1 LSSGAQALTEAEL
14 RAEVIRLRPWHID
27 IEITPE
33 VSTAA
38 FLEAPSEPSTEDA
51 AGIAFHNP
59 REGFLRRL
67 HRVFPNG
74 LEGRSVLD
82 CACNCGAYLFYAK
95 EAGAGRCLGF
105 DLREH
110 WIEQARF
117 LAEHRERP
125 TDDMRFEVCDLYDLP
140 ALEPGR
146 FDLTL
151 FLGIFY
157 HLPDPITGLKLAAD
171 ITDEVLIVNTATKAG
186 FPDGHLLAEQESPT
200 KLMSGKYGL
209 SWLPTGP
216 EVIVRILEWLGFAEA
231 RCSVWRHAPRQRHDL
246 DRVEVIAA
254 RTPGFLSAWDAA
266 APAGAGRVREMIET
280 HTPPGAT
287 LLAVG
292 PAQELEE
299 LTSRRVVPFPLG
311 EAHATARL
319 ARLQDEGAHFL
330 LAVGE
335 GIGELSEHGVL
346 AERLEQGRR
355 IVDEAGCRIYALPDR
370 PKERDPGNR

>member
-1 LSSGAQALTEAEL
+1 MTTPGRALTVAEL
-14 RAEVIRLRPWHID
+14 RDGVIRLAPWHID

-33 VSTAA
+33 ISTAA
-38 FLEAPSEPSTEDA
+38 FLEGAREAYTGDSG
-51 AGIAFHNP
+51 GISFHDP

-67 HRVFPNG
+67 HRAFPNG

-140 ALEPGR
+140 SLEPGR
-146 FDLTL
+146 FDVA
-151 FLGIFY
+151 FFFGIFY

-171 ITDEVLIVNTATKAG
+171 ITDEVLILNTATKAG
-186 FPDGHLLAEQESPT
+186 FPDGQLVAEQESPT

-209 SWLPTGP
+209 AWMPTGP
-216 EVIVRILEWLGFAEA
+216 EVLMRVLRWLGFAEA
-231 RCSVWRHAPRQRHDL
+231 RCSVWRHAPKQRDDL
-246 DRVEVIAA
+246 DRLEVIAA
-254 RTPGFLSAWDAA
+254 RTPGFFSAWDAA
-266 APAGAGRVREMIET
+266 VPAGPARIEDLIRT
-280 HTPPGAT
+280 HTPPDAT

-292 PAQELEE
+292 PTEALHD
-299 LTSRRVVPFPLG
+299 LGGRRVVPLPQSDDAI
-311 EAHATARL
+311 EAR
-319 ARLQDEGAHFL
+319 FL
-330 LAVGE
+330 LAVGK
-335 GIGELSEHGVL
+335 GIRDLSTDSAL
-346 AERLEQGRR
+346 ADRLAAGRR
-355 IVDEAGCRIYALPDR
+355 IVDEPDCRIYELPHGPKSALPPTAD
-370 PKERDPGNR
+370 

>member
-1 LSSGAQALTEAEL
+1 MSSGAQELTAAEL
-14 RAEVIRLRPWHID
+14 REEVVRLGPWHID
-27 IEITPE
+27 IDITPE

-38 FLEAPSEPSTEDA
+38 FLEAPSQPSTEDTS
-51 AGIAFHNP
+51 GIAFHNP

-67 HRVFPNG
+67 HRAFPNG

-117 LAEHRERP
+117 LAEQRTRP
-125 TDDMRFEVCDLYDLP
+125 TADMRFEVCDLYDLP

-146 FDLTL
+146 FDVTL

-157 HLPDPITGLKLAAD
+157 HLPDPITALKLVAD

-186 FPDGHLLAEQESPT
+186 LADGHLVAEQESPT

-216 EVIVRILEWLGFAEA
+216 DVIMRILGWLGFAEA
-231 RCSVWRHAPRQRHDL
+231 RCSVWRHAPRQRGDL

-254 RTPGFLSAWDAA
+254 RTPGFFSAWDAA
-266 APAGAGRVREMIET
+266 APAGAGRVREIIET

-287 LLAVG
+287 VLAVG
-292 PAQELEE
+292 PTGELQD
-299 LTSRRVVPFPLG
+299 LSSRRVVPFPLDSD
-311 EAHATARL
+311 HATARL
-319 ARLQDEGAHFL
+319 AELQGEGARFL

-335 GIGELSEHGVL
+335 GIGELSEHGAL
-346 AERLEQGRR
+346 AERLEEGRR
-355 IVDEAGCRIYALPDR
+355 IVDEADCRIYALPER
-370 PKERDPGNR
+370 SEARDPGNR